1 MDLSMASQSEKRLP
15 GSLDKLD
22 ESTSGS
28 KVKTPKIRIA

>member
-22 ESTSGS
+22 ELE
-28 KVKTPKIRIA
+28 VWLQQHPAAR